1 VRSLEWY
8 IHATASQLYQ
18 KKKKSGQELALM
30 GKKGV
35 CERSQWRFLAL
46 SSFDAWNGF
55 ENTVAAFSLFH
66 MSELLFIDMSVFVFT
81 SVVPLTG
88 CWSYGQGDIGQG
100 MHIGQN
106 GSRESGQ
113 VPAAFV
119 FIPNDILRDE

>member
-1 VRSLEWY
+1 
-8 IHATASQLYQ
+8 
-18 KKKKSGQELALM
+18 
-30 GKKGV
+30 
-35 CERSQWRFLAL
+35 
-46 SSFDAWNGF
+46 
-55 ENTVAAFSLFH
+55 

-106 GSRESGQ
+106 GSKESGQ

-119 FIPNDILRDE
+119 FIHNDILRDERHGYDTKQERNEVKYVKI